1 MIQMEVVLKASLG
14 NTYYG
19 ESGISQNMLSSD
31 SPNRLK
37 LGHSLCFPTPLYL
50 YKVGNPPSRSFDVL
64 QGSLH
69 RRPIAVQYRR
79 RRFIGQDVLNRA
91 TSWTI
96 LSVVKVLPIQF
107 SARCKCYTEL
117 DGASQNNSGGL
128 ALMQIAYDQIRL
140 YRQALFDQN
149 ASLW

>member
-1 MIQMEVVLKASLG
+1 MPSYEERTIQMEVILKASLG

-91 TSWTI
+91 TFPQESKWT
-96 LSVVKVLPIQF
+96 STQRKGRDSP
-107 SARCKCYTEL
+107 AGPY
-117 DGASQNNSGGL
+117 
-128 ALMQIAYDQIRL
+128 YP
-140 YRQALFDQN
+140 
-149 ASLW
+149 W